1 MDKMDF
7 APIAAAVRAALEAQG
22 FLKLVGAEVVEIAPG
37 AVVMALDRRP
47 EVLQQGGLFHGG
59 VIAFLID
66 NATTAAAG
74 TVIDRSR
81 HTVLTAEYKLNILA
95 PARGDRL
102 ICPGL
107 ETRSHA
113 DRGRS
118 QGALLHG
125 WCGKI
130 DSRRTGHD
138 RQSRTF
144 QGGVTHARTEHPR
157 TDHRR
162 TPR

>member
-102 ICPGL
+102 ICRAQVLKPGRMLTVVEAKVHCCTGGAEKLTAAALATIANL
-107 ETRSHA
+107 ELSKVA
-113 DRGRS
+113 
-118 QGALLHG
+118 
-125 WCGKI
+125 
-130 DSRRTGHD
+130 
-138 RQSRTF
+138 
-144 QGGVTHARTEHPR
+144 
-157 TDHRR
+157 
-162 TPR
+162 

>member
-1 MDKMDF
+1 MDKIDF

-47 EVLQQGGLFHGG
+47 QVLQQGGLFHGG

-102 ICPGL
+102 ICRAAVLKPGRMLSVVEAKVHCCTGGAEKLTAAALATIANL
-107 ETRSHA
+107 ELSKVA
-113 DRGRS
+113 
-118 QGALLHG
+118 
-125 WCGKI
+125 
-130 DSRRTGHD
+130 
-138 RQSRTF
+138 
-144 QGGVTHARTEHPR
+144 
-157 TDHRR
+157 
-162 TPR
+162 

>member
-102 ICPGL
+102 ICRATVLKPGRMLTVVEAKVHCCTGGAEKLTAAALATIANL
-107 ETRSHA
+107 ELSKVA
-113 DRGRS
+113 
-118 QGALLHG
+118 
-125 WCGKI
+125 
-130 DSRRTGHD
+130 
-138 RQSRTF
+138 
-144 QGGVTHARTEHPR
+144 
-157 TDHRR
+157 
-162 TPR
+162 